1 MISVEEA
8 RARIVAAFVPLPAES
23 VGIADGLG
31 RVLAEDLQARVTQPP
46 AAVSAM
52 DGYAVRAADVAKVP
66 VTLTRIGEA
75 PAGGA
80 YSGKVG
86 AGQCVRIFTGG
97 PLPDGAD
104 TIVIQE
110 NVAADGDRVTVQE
123 SAPLGRYV
131 RPAGLDF
138 KSGETGLEAGRVLTV
153 RDIGLAAAMNR
164 PWLKVVRRPRIAII
178 STGDEVV
185 MPGDPIG
192 PNQIVSS
199 NGLALAAFVAAW
211 GGEPIQLG
219 TVPDSAEALQHLAQG
234 ARGADL
240 LVTSG
245 GVSVGDHDL
254 VRSALSATG
263 LAVDFWQIAMR
274 PGKPLMFG
282 RIGETPVLGLPGN
295 PVSSLV
301 CSVVFL
307 RPALAA
313 MLGIREPAK
322 DRRPNAVLGRDL
334 AANDRRADFLRATLA
349 TDGQGRA
356 VATPFDR
363 QDSSMLRVLAKAD
376 CLVLRAP
383 NAPPARA
390 GDPVEIIPLQG
401 SLASL

>member
-8 RARIVAAFVPLPAES
+8 RARIVAALAALPAET
-23 VGIADGLG
+23 VGIAAGFG
-31 RVLAEDLQARVTQPP
+31 RVLAEDLHARVTQPP

-52 DGYAVRAADVAKVP
+52 DGYAVRAADIAKVP

-75 PAGGA
+75 PAGSA
-80 YSGKVG
+80 YSGKVA

-97 PLPDGAD
+97 PLPDGTD

-110 NVAADGDRVTVQE
+110 NVTAEGDRITIQE
-123 SAPLGRYV
+123 PAPLGRYV

-138 KSGETGLEAGRVLTV
+138 KAGEAGLSAGRVLTV
-153 RDIGLAAAMNR
+153 RDVGLAAAMNR
-164 PWLKVVRRPRIAII
+164 PWLRVVRKPRVAII

-192 PNQIVSS
+192 ANQIVSS
-199 NGLALAAFVAAW
+199 NGLALAAFVTAW

-219 TVPDSAEALQHLAQG
+219 TVPDSTEALQHLAQG

-254 VRSALSATG
+254 VRSALSAKG

-282 RIGETPVLGLPGN
+282 HIGETPVLGLPGN

-301 CSVVFL
+301 CSIVFL

-313 MLGIREPAK
+313 MLGIREPLNGQ
-322 DRRPNAVLGRDL
+322 RSSAVLGRDL
-334 AANDRRADFLRATLA
+334 AANDRRADFLRATSS
-349 TDGQGRA
+349 TDSQGRA

-363 QDSSMLRVLAKAD
+363 QDSSMLRTLAKAD

-390 GDPVEIIPLQG
+390 GDPVEIIPLHG